1 MIGAVCWQRDRYH
14 FRPRR
19 FFFACDSTKLVQYL
33 VFSLK
38 VLADD
43 EKRKI
48 YDKHGEDGL
57 KNMHHGGGDPFDPFS
72 RYSVSYKEILIC

>member
-1 MIGAVCWQRDRYH
+1 MQYAGRGIDIILGPVD
-14 FRPRR
+14 
-19 FFFACDSTKLVQYL
+19 FFLRVTVLNLCNILF
-33 VFSLK
+33 FSLK